1 MIAPADLAALGFY
14 VLCWVFYEPVL
25 RRLRGPAG
33 SLNSDMARVRVAW
46 MLAMSRREGRFMDG
60 QLLGHALNS
69 ASFFASSNLLLIA
82 AVAGV
87 LFGGEDSFRSVSS
100 LALIQTSGRLLFET
114 QLALIL
120 ITLSRGLLDFIWS
133 IRQMNYTLT
142 IFGAAPDPASEQGRP
157 APDPAV
163 VDAIGQAGARVLN
176 GALSAFNT
184 GVRGYYF
191 ALAAAAWMFGPVA
204 FAIATLG
211 AVLLLAWRQTGSPA
225 ANAIRDL
232 RKALDNAVGGR
243 LPVGHLR
250 RVLGLQRGEA
260 NPFGALHVGSRDG
273 ASGLGQGLEGDIAG
287 LEGEAV
293 IVRPIDAEHPAADL
307 VDLVVTPEDV
317 HGHARQGAGR
327 LVELLRAHASTPTP
341 IGQVTPVPP
350 MPQ

>member
-25 RRLRGPAG
+25 RRIRGAKG
-33 SLNSDMARVRVAW
+33 SLNSDMARARVAW

-120 ITLSRGLLDFIWS
+120 ITLARGLLDFIWA

-142 IFGAAPDPASEQGRP
+142 IFGAAPDTIEGQP
-157 APDPAV
+157 APDPAI

-211 AVLLLAWRQTGSPA
+211 AVMLLAWRQTASPT
-225 ANAIRDL
+225 ANAVREL
-232 RKALDNAVGGR
+232 KKALDDS
-243 LPVGHLR
+243 
-250 RVLGLQRGEA
+250 
-260 NPFGALHVGSRDG
+260 GS
-273 ASGLGQGLEGDIAG
+273 E
-287 LEGEAV
+287 
-293 IVRPIDAEHPAADL
+293 
-307 VDLVVTPEDV
+307 
-317 HGHARQGAGR
+317 
-327 LVELLRAHASTPTP
+327 
-341 IGQVTPVPP
+341 
-350 MPQ
+350 